1 MEQLYDTVWPMTRAR
16 SRLGTATPPR
26 RRLGRGDWAAAAL
39 VAIGEG
45 GIAALVIESLAERLG
60 ATKGSFY
67 WHFKDRD
74 ELIDAA
80 LERWEQK
87 ETEEVIERLRG
98 FEDPAARLRRL
109 FELAFGDNPGGD
121 IDVALLADAANPLVA
136 PVLQRVTQR
145 RLDFLTTAFSDL
157 GVAPESA
164 RYHALAAYTAYV
176 GYFELR
182 RAAPSATPTGPQA
195 REYLD
200 HLLRALTPTG
210 PLPTHPA

>member
-1 MEQLYDTVWPMTRAR
+1 MARAKSRTRPAPEEH
-16 SRLGTATPPR
+16 AAPAPPR
-26 RRLGRGDWAAAAL
+26 RRLGRDDWAAAAL
-39 VAIGEG
+39 AAIRHG
-45 GIAALVIESLAERLG
+45 GIAAVVIETLAERLG

-74 ELIDAA
+74 ELIEAA
-80 LERWEQK
+80 LERWERQA
-87 ETEEVIERLRG
+87 TVDVIERLRVI
-98 FEDPAARLRRL
+98 EDPDARLRRL

-136 PVLQRVTQR
+136 PVLRRVTQR
-145 RLDFLTTAFSDL
+145 RLDFLTTAYSDL
-157 GVAPESA
+157 GVAEESA

-182 RAAPSATPTGPQA
+182 RAAPSATPTGPHA

-200 HLLRALTPTG
+200 HLLRTLTPVG
-210 PLPTHPA
+210 PRPTQPG